1 MLQSCLQRYWFTGVA
16 TAVAAAT
23 LAYVVAGDSIYKI
36 SSNNTNKPQKTEKPK
51 NKLSGLINEGNTC
64 FINAI
69 LQALASCPLFV
80 MWIDSVINMPLIDNR
95 PLRTSVSLHSTV
107 TGLKRCPFIL

>member
-1 MLQSCLQRYWFTGVA
+1 MLQSCLRRYWLTGVA

-23 LAYVVAGDSIYKI
+23 LAYVVAGDSIDKI
-36 SSNNTNKPQKTEKPK
+36 SSNNKNSQKTEKAK

-69 LQALASCPLFV
+69 LQALASSPLFV

-107 TGLKRCPFIL
+107 TG